1 MIYDDDRFHPTNY
14 NDIDN
19 KQESISINS
28 PDNGY
33 NKVIK
38 TYVDDNGVKHKY
50 LLEYYSSGN
59 NQSLIRNAVTGLKY
73 KNLRVGTR
81 DEDLLFK
88 ISINTFE
95 NNKNKEVL
103 FYDSPEQY
111 ESHQYCKL
119 SSNTIN
125 KWYEKRGIHK
135 S

>member
-1 MIYDDDRFHPTNY
+1 MIYDDDRFHPTNF

-19 KQESISINS
+19 KQDSISISS

-38 TYVDDNGVKHKY
+38 TYMDDTGLKHKY
-50 LLEYYSSGN
+50 LLEYYSSGS
-59 NQSLIRNAVTGLKY
+59 NQSLIRNAVTGIKY
-73 KNLRVGTR
+73 KNLRVGTK

-111 ESHQYCKL
+111 ETHHYCKL

-125 KWYEKRGIHK
+125 KWYEKRGLRK

>member
-1 MIYDDDRFHPTNY
+1 MIYDDDRFHPTNF

-19 KQESISINS
+19 KQDTTSISY

-38 TYVDDNGVKHKY
+38 TYMDDNGVKHKY
-50 LLEYYSSGN
+50 ILEYYSSGS
-59 NQSLIRNAVTGLKY
+59 NQSLIRNAVTGVKY

-81 DEDLLFK
+81 DEDILFK

-111 ESHQYCKL
+111 EAHQYCKL
-119 SSNTIN
+119 SPNTIN
-125 KWYEKRGIHK
+125 KWYEKRGLHK